1 MSAVEVLAEQLDRI
15 ARVDSGLCSVVT
27 VDAEAARRRAA
38 DADRAL
44 AAGEVSRPLHGVGIT
59 IEDLHA
65 TAGMRSTFGGS
76 PALAN
81 YVPMRMPRW
90 WPG

>member
-1 MSAVEVLAEQLDRI
+1 MSAVEALAEQLDRI

-27 VDAEAARRRAA
+27 VDAEAARRRAEEA
-38 DADRAL
+38 DKAL
-44 AAGEVSRPLHGVGIT
+44 AAGEVWGPLHGVGVT

-76 PALAN
+76 PVFAN